1 MILLFNE
8 IKVPILTVA
17 SFFLK
22 ITKRPILANLLS
34 YDNEFQNPETL
45 DSNEISEST
54 FFFTTFHFI
63 IIPATHF

>member
-1 MILLFNE
+1 MIVLFNK

-34 YDNEFQNPETL
+34 YDNEFQNPETF
-45 DSNEISEST
+45 DSNESLNQLFFSQ
-54 FFFTTFHFI
+54 FFTL
-63 IIPATHF
+63 